1 MNQIKIIFFDIDG
14 TLVDMQ
20 TKQISTKTI
29 EALQRLKAKGDQ
41 ALYRN
46 RAISRQLAEVCWRGL
61 RRLSDLQRF
70 LLL

>member
-29 EALQRLKAKGDQ
+29 EALQRLKAKGIK
-41 ALYRN
+41 LCIPPY
-46 RAISRQLAEVCWRGL
+46 
-61 RRLSDLQRF
+61 
-70 LLL
+70 